1 MKSIL
6 SLLCLVIVS
15 IHLNAQIGIQNTN
28 PQATLDVVG
37 QPTTVAVMDGIIPPR
52 ITGNQLQAKTYTSSQ
67 NGAMVYVTQITSVP
81 SGQVLNVTSE
91 GLYVFNSSL
100 NQWLSIAGSTNSS
113 GVNVYSN
120 TNDPNTATIF
130 DDVLPVVANDAS
142 LQHNLKNTYYGL
154 DASIWIWNGTNY
166 ISYTQNFNL
175 NLGQRISVYKNMAT
189 NAVNGTILPS
199 TGLIVLDGLVRV
211 GLNRADATF
220 YKPYLENISASAI
233 NITFASGFRGST
245 AENNQ
250 AVNVSIAAG
259 ANQGIDG
266 NNITYWSTT
275 ATEILTAD
283 VILPNGKWYEVQ
295 WMAYQTGDNTTG
307 KKNIFMSA
315 YRKF

>member
-6 SLLCLVIVS
+6 SLCLIIIS
-15 IHLNAQIGIQNTN
+15 IHLQAQIGIHNTN
-28 PQATLDVVG
+28 PQATLDVTG
-37 QPTTVAVMDGIIPPR
+37 QPTTSTIMDGIIPPR
-52 ITGNQLQAKTYTSSQ
+52 ITGNQLQAKTYTSAQ
-67 NGAMVYVTQITSVP
+67 NGAIVYLTQIATAP

-91 GLYVFNSSL
+91 GLYVFNSTL
-100 NQWLSIAGSTNSS
+100 NQWQAIAGNTNSS

-120 TNDPNTATIF
+120 TNNPNSATIF

-142 LQHNLKNTYYGL
+142 LQNNSKNTYYGL
-154 DASIWIWNGTNY
+154 DASIWIWDGTNY
-166 ISYTQNFNL
+166 ISYSQNFNL
-175 NLGQRISVYKNMAT
+175 AVGQRVSVYKTMAT
-189 NAVNGTILPS
+189 NAANGTILPS
-199 TGLIVLDGLVRV
+199 TGLIVLDELVRV
-211 GLNRADATF
+211 GLNRVDATF
-220 YKPYLENISASAI
+220 YKPYLENISSGAI
-233 NITFASGFRGST
+233 IITFASGFRGST
-245 AENNQ
+245 AENSQ

-283 VILPNGKWYEVQ
+283 VILPNGKWYELQ